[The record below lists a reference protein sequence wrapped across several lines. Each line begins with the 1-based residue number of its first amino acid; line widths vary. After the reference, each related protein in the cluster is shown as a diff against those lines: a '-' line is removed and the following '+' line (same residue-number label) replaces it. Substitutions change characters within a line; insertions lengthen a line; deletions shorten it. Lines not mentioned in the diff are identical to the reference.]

1 MNKFITFEGGE
12 GSGKST
18 QAKLLEKSFKKLNLK
33 TILTREPGG
42 TDFSEKIRQLILQK
56 NNSKISAESELLL
69 IYASRHE
76 HLEKKIIPNLK
87 KKNVICD
94 RFIHS
99 TICYQIFSNR
109 IPIKKLHILH
119 KNFAY
124 NLFPDIT
131 FYIDIDP
138 KVGIERSQVKNK
150 YELKKLNFHKKIRQ
164 KYLDLS
170 RRDKNIYTINGNL
183 SLSDVHKEIIDKFN
197 KRNLIKIKLPYSF

>member
-1 MNKFITFEGGE
+1 MRARRN
-12 GSGKST
+12 
-18 QAKLLEKSFKKLNLK
+18 
-33 TILTREPGG
+33 R
-42 TDFSEKIRQLILQK
+42 FSEKIRELILQK
-56 NNSKISAESELLL
+56 NTSKISVESELLL

-76 HLEKKIIPNLK
+76 HLVKKIIPNLK
-87 KKNVICD
+87 KKHIICD

-99 TICYQIFSNR
+99 TICYQIFSNC

-124 NLFPDIT
+124 NLLPDIT
-131 FYIDIDP
+131 FYIDLDP
-138 KVGIERSQVKNK
+138 KIGIKRSQVINK

-183 SLSDVHKEIIDKFN
+183 SKSDVHKEIIDKFN
-197 KRNLIKIKLPYSF
+197 KEFN